1 MARGLPST
9 LPSRGRPEAVPRLDD
24 DLRGEENMKSFTLF
38 AVLVAL
44 AGGTALALQEMGHLS
59 VAGAGYT
66 TGVVELIDSNSMT
79 LREDSNRIVTILIV
93 PGTVGAENHLIGSR
107 VKVTF
112 HHNDSNQA
120 IADEI
125 QGVTGEAEAKTVA
138 TTSAPAVQA
147 MPAAAPAPTVTKEKT
162 YVPAP
167 AAIEQPTTA
176 STPTIEPKLPHTAS
190 PLAAIGLL
198 GLMSLGG
205 ALVLRFTH

>member
-1 MARGLPST
+1 
-9 LPSRGRPEAVPRLDD
+9 
-24 DLRGEENMKSFTLF
+24 MKSLTLF

-44 AGGTALALQEMGHLS
+44 AGGTALAQNEMGHLS

-66 TGVVELIDSNSMT
+66 TGVVELIDSNSVSV
-79 LREDSNRIVTILIV
+79 REDSNRVVTILIV
-93 PGTVGAENHLIGSR
+93 PGTVGAQNHALGSR

-112 HHNDSNQA
+112 HHNDTNQA

-125 QGVTGEAEAKTVA
+125 QGVQGEAEVKTVA
-138 TTSAPAVQA
+138 TEPAPAVQT
-147 MPAAAPAPTVTKEKT
+147 MPMAATAPTVTKEKA

-167 AAIEQPTTA
+167 AAIEQPTTD
-176 STPTIEPKLPHTAS
+176 STTTIEPKLPHTAS

-198 GLMSLGG
+198 GLLSLGG

>member
-1 MARGLPST
+1 
-9 LPSRGRPEAVPRLDD
+9 
-24 DLRGEENMKSFTLF
+24 MKSLTLF

-44 AGGTALALQEMGHLS
+44 AGGTALAQQEMGHLS

-66 TGVVELIDSNSMT
+66 TGVVEFIDSSSMT
-79 LREDSNRIVTILIV
+79 VREDSNRAVTLLIV
-93 PGTVGAENHLIGSR
+93 PGTVGAANHPLGSR

-112 HHNDSNQA
+112 HHNDANQT

-125 QGVTGEAEAKTVA
+125 QGAQGEAEVKTVA
-138 TTSAPAVQA
+138 TEPAPAVQA
-147 MPAAAPAPTVTKEKT
+147 MPTAAPAPTVTQEKA

-167 AAIEQPTTA
+167 TVVAQPATT

-198 GLMSLGG
+198 GLLSLGG